1 MAGVF
6 PAGWKTGRSI
16 CSIPERPRWP
26 GRAEMPDQPRWRD
39 HLLLVCSVAV
49 GLIFG
54 VSGLQKLFYL
64 DVPAGEFAVWG
75 YPRWLL
81 FAVGAAE
88 LLGAL
93 LLQRARWR
101 VLGAWMLSGV
111 VVAAAYTHL
120 RHVEYAAMWRP
131 VILGAMLVLILW
143 LVRRGGAVDPA
154 G

>member
-1 MAGVF
+1 
-6 PAGWKTGRSI
+6 
-16 CSIPERPRWP
+16 
-26 GRAEMPDQPRWRD
+26 
-39 HLLLVCSVAV
+39 
-49 GLIFG
+49 
-54 VSGLQKLFYL
+54 
-64 DVPAGEFAVWG
+64 
-75 YPRWLL
+75 
-81 FAVGAAE
+81 
-88 LLGAL
+88 L

>member
-1 MAGVF
+1 
-6 PAGWKTGRSI
+6 
-16 CSIPERPRWP
+16 
-26 GRAEMPDQPRWRD
+26 MPDQPRWRD

-49 GLIFG
+49 GLVFG

>member
-1 MAGVF
+1 
-6 PAGWKTGRSI
+6 
-16 CSIPERPRWP
+16 
-26 GRAEMPDQPRWRD
+26 MPDQPRWRD

-93 LLQRARWR
+93 LLQ
-101 VLGAWMLSGV
+101 
-111 VVAAAYTHL
+111 
-120 RHVEYAAMWRP
+120 
-131 VILGAMLVLILW
+131 
-143 LVRRGGAVDPA
+143 
-154 G
+154 